1 MFALRLLDAFTRPE
15 RVKLHKLFLFE
26 ARRFP
31 RLVRVL
37 YDSRGS
43 MCGMEPLSNFLREA
57 TARGILAI
65 DDVNLATE
73 QFVHIVLGG
82 VRDRV
87 IVGVMRRPNLAQR
100 KRIAQQAVRIF
111 LSGTLL
117 EKASGPGAL
126 A

>member
-1 MFALRLLDAFTRPE
+1 MQLRFRGADVRPLLGQFGWQAHRE
-15 RVKLHKLFLFE
+15 
-26 ARRFP
+26 
-31 RLVRVL
+31 VL
-37 YDSRGS
+37 
-43 MCGMEPLSNFLREA
+43 PQ
-57 TARGILAI
+57 ILAI